1 MTEPRTTDPRM
12 TGPRATTRHDVARLL
27 PQALGAPAEEGAR
40 VIALHWFY
48 ALCEAR
54 ERMRAS
60 AAVPP
65 ANAVTAAGEALV
77 SDDAADLHR
86 ARVALRRLRATLKEH
101 RDLLD
106 IGKRLPR
113 ALRALNAA
121 TNAARDAD
129 VQRAW
134 LLAEGEALGRDAG
147 EQGAKLLA
155 LLARRADRDRR
166 RVEKAFAEHWD
177 PIADAL
183 GGRLSAYWEHRIVG
197 QERLRQSFAAHLA
210 ARVSEGAGEIEVALG
225 ALMTS
230 PSSDSADGSTDFS
243 TVLQG
248 ETQEHLHELRISLKR
263 QRAMLAPFTRTHP
276 AIGRWYES
284 ATRGQDSLGA
294 MRDASLLAALAGEHG
309 MTHLSDALRTT
320 ALGHYEAFHRAWSG
334 DSGAVSRIV
343 ACARAAVAGL
353 DASAAAHAVPREI
366 ERKYLLR
373 AVPPH
378 AQAFPPTRI
387 EQGWLPGELLRERL
401 RRAERPDGTTRFT
414 RTVKIGPLGSRIEL
428 EETATDPLF
437 EALWPHT
444 VSARIRKLRHP
455 VPDGDFVWEI
465 DVFQDRDLV
474 LAEVE
479 LTDGQDVP
487 PAPDWLAPYIVRDVT
502 DDASYTNS
510 SMATPDVDAGA
521 AAAAGMNATMPA

>member
-1 MTEPRTTDPRM
+1 
-12 TGPRATTRHDVARLL
+12 VARLL

-40 VIALHWFY
+40 IIALHWY
-48 ALCEAR
+48 YGVCEAR
-54 ERMRAS
+54 ERMRSS
-60 AAVPP
+60 AAVTS
-65 ANAVTAAGEALV
+65 ADAVAAGGEALV

-101 RDLLD
+101 RDLVD

-113 ALRALNAA
+113 ELRALNAA
-121 TNAARDAD
+121 TNAARDGD

-134 LLAEGEALGRDAG
+134 LLAESEALGPDAS
-147 EQGAKLLA
+147 EQGARLLA
-155 LLARRADRDRR
+155 LLAERADRDRR
-166 RVEKAFAEHWD
+166 RVAKAFAKHWD

-183 GGRLSAYWEHRIVG
+183 VGRLSVYWENRIVG
-197 QERLRQSFAAHLA
+197 QELLRQSFAAHLA
-210 ARVSEGAGEIEVALG
+210 ARVSQGAGEIEVALS
-225 ALMTS
+225 ALVAS
-230 PSSDSADGSTDFS
+230 PSANSTDGSADFS
-243 TVLQG
+243 DVLQG

-263 QRAMLAPFTRTHP
+263 QRAMLAPFAKANP

-294 MRDASLLAALAGEHG
+294 MRDASLLAALADGHG
-309 MTHLSDALRTT
+309 MTQLADALRTT

-334 DSGAVSRIV
+334 DNSAVSRIV
-343 ACARAAVAGL
+343 ACARGAVAGL

-378 AQAFPPTRI
+378 ALAFPPTKI

-401 RRAERPDGTTRFT
+401 RRAERPDGTMRFT

-428 EETATDPLF
+428 EEVATGPLF

-444 VSARIRKLRHP
+444 VNARIRKLRHP

-510 SMATPDVDAGA
+510 SMASPDVVTGAHAPAGTS
-521 AAAAGMNATMPA
+521 ATMPA